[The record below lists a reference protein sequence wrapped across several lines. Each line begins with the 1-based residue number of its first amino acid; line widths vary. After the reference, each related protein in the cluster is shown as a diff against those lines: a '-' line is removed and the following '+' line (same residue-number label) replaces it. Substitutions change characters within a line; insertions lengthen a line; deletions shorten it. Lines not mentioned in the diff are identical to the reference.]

1 MELSG
6 SLDDN
11 LRFALQSAK
20 RFRGHPV
27 HADTLQFWS
36 GLLQLARRA
45 RTERDPSELAKLD
58 ALIRDLGNELAE
70 R

>member
-11 LRFALQSAK
+11 LRFALRSAK

-36 GLLQLARRA
+36 ELLQLARRTKA
-45 RTERDPSELAKLD
+45 ERSSSELAKLD
-58 ALIRDLGNELAE
+58 ALVHDLENELAE